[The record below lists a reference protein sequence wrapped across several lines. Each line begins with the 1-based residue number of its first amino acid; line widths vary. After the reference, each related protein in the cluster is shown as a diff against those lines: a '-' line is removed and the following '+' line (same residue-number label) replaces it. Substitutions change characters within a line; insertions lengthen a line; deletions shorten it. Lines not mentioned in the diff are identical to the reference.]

1 MYFLRLDQRLP
12 WPSSTVTS
20 ARAAAYEGFL
30 AGVSGFATRGAG
42 IMVDRTSCPS
52 ILHDA
57 ASRGFTTACNIGP
70 LDALDE
76 EGGVEG
82 IAGHAAACEAT
93 FWKATVRL
101 DPEADTLIACRQA
114 QRLGELSSQLRRTQ
128 RRRLICDLVV
138 VPAQGQL
145 AYGVRHYFLDLLPDL
160 IARGMT
166 LLLAA
171 GVDPDLWV
179 IEPLERR
186 DDYLRV
192 TSAAREVRRDAGC
205 LVRIAN
211 HRDTAV
217 REQGAV
223 ALSVPGVDGIAF
235 GGAQVWQ
242 SVAAG
247 VAGRSAHDEVV
258 ADVGAQVRAWFAP
271 LEERRTA

>member
-12 WPSSTVTS
+12 WPSSTVLS

-42 IMVDRTSCPS
+42 IMVDRTSCPA

-70 LDALDE
+70 LDALE
-76 EGGVEG
+76 EDGGLEA
-82 IAGHAAACEAT
+82 ISEHAAACEAT

-101 DPEADTLIACRQA
+101 DPEADALIARRQA
-114 QRLGELSSQLRRTQ
+114 QRLGELMSQLRRT

-145 AYGVRHYFLDLLPDL
+145 AYGIHHYFLDLLPDL

-166 LLLAA
+166 LLAAA

-192 TSAAREVRRDAGC
+192 TSAVREVRRDAAC

-223 ALSVPGVDGIAF
+223 ALSVPGVEGIAF
-235 GGAQVWQ
+235 GGAELWQ
-242 SVAAG
+242 SIAAW
-247 VAGRSAHDEVV
+247 VAGRSSHREVV
-258 ADVGAQVRAWFAP
+258 SDVGSQVRAWFAP
-271 LEERRTA
+271 LEQRRTA